1 MKATE
6 NNLQHALQSANA
18 RAAHRFSDCIL
29 LLFVFIFTVIFTTR
43 SPSCIYNMYI
53 YICIHHIHKFICVTS
68 VSQTIF
74 ISLSSSLTSESIWYT
89 QTVFSFVL
97 FLQKAYFI
105 YIFILCTVCV
115 FFLIYWCGQHVQHV
129 SLAAVIFRS
138 TGIVTSQCRRTDYP
152 KYSSFIYKHICNAR
166 LATVMPL
173 VPLTTTIVLLSI
185 YINSLTFCIS

>member
-1 MKATE
+1 MPCNRRT
-6 NNLQHALQSANA
+6 HAPHTVFPTVFCYCLFSSLPSFSRLALP
-18 RAAHRFSDCIL
+18 AA
-29 LLFVFIFTVIFTTR
+29 
-43 SPSCIYNMYI
+43 YMYI

-173 VPLTTTIVLLSI
+173 VPLTTIIVLLSI